1 LLSFVTLAART
12 FITYRY
18 SIIYYQR
25 FMLGFLNDKAYR
37 LSLSLSRHTH
47 THLTYLIAFCYRMS
61 SDRDVLLYLIDK
73 LKLQELKEVNR
84 TASEFNRPGLPD

>member
-1 LLSFVTLAART
+1 VRT

-37 LSLSLSRHTH
+37 LSLSTH
-47 THLTYLIAFCYRMS
+47 TLTPSHSYLTILIAFWYRMS

-73 LKLQELKEVNR
+73 LKLQELKEVNL
-84 TASEFNRPGLPD
+84 TELTWIQSTSLPG

>member
-37 LSLSLSRHTH
+37 LSFS
-47 THLTYLIAFCYRMS
+47 
-61 SDRDVLLYLIDK
+61 
-73 LKLQELKEVNR
+73 
-84 TASEFNRPGLPD
+84 

>member
-1 LLSFVTLAART
+1 MLSFVTLAART

-37 LSLSLSRHTH
+37 LSLSLSTH
-47 THLTYLIAFCYRMS
+47 PHRTSLIGFWYRMS

-84 TASEFNRPGLPD
+84 TASEFNRPSPA